1 MTRNRYQG
9 EQAPEPEP
17 SLRQRIVGRVG
28 SLLVVAGLVAV
39 GVYVIWDLAIVR
51 EPDLSSGSRPIPAT
65 GAASPFVAQTPLGSN
80 PGETAPDFAIPTAD
94 GGTFRLSSY
103 RGRTVVVDFL
113 AQGCVSCTAEIATL
127 TKTWEALKNRGVAVL
142 VVDETGMSPQQA
154 ADYYRSLGGGDLVYG
169 EDQGYRVAQS
179 YRVIDVSTT
188 VVVDPSGNVTYRDSG
203 FTSRAT
209 LQAAVGRSLT

>member
-1 MTRNRYQG
+1 MTGNGYQG
-9 EQAPEPEP
+9 AHAPEPEP
-17 SLRQRIVGRVG
+17 GASRGIVRRVGR
-28 SLLVVAGLVAV
+28 LLVVTGLVAG
-39 GVYVIWDLAIVR
+39 GVYVVWDLAIA
-51 EPDLSSGSRPIPAT
+51 EPDHPSGSRPIPAT
-65 GAASPFVAQTPLGSN
+65 GVPQPSVAQTPLGSN
-80 PGETAPDFAIPTAD
+80 PGEAAPDFAVPTAD

-127 TKTWEALKNRGVAVL
+127 TKTWQALRGRGVAVL

-154 ADYYRSLGGGDLVYG
+154 ADYYRSLGGGDLAYG
-169 EDQGYRVAQS
+169 EDEGYRVAQS

-188 VVVDPSGNVTYRDSG
+188 VVIDPSGKVSYRDSG

-209 LQAAVGRSLT
+209 LLAAVGRSLS